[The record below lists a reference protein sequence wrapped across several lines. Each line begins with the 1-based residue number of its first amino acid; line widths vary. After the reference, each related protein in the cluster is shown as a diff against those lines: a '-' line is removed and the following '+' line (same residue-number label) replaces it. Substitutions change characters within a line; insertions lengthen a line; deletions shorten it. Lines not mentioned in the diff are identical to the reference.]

1 LFASVVPGRSNLAD
15 NIPGGAQMLRNRK
28 SFFSS
33 HAKLASSVHEQQD
46 FRYLYT
52 DPAISYSKEY
62 AEIPEPKA
70 KLSPEMLAVKWARG
84 DLHGEDMPSLAADLL
99 ESGKD
104 TPSLRRLAG
113 EMHVACS
120 ADVEE
125 IVGRM
130 FRELGVAY
138 PISVTEALA
147 IYSRQVAREVIHG
160 YRNAWAAASH
170 LVKGIWP
177 RKHENPDIRALS
189 ELLDSLD
196 WNAVNQGTLPT
207 LTAELIEVF
216 ARLGAPTDREKRMIH
231 FGALKGRGW
240 IADDFDAPLADD
252 LLAQFEGRDKPDW
265 F

>member
-1 LFASVVPGRSNLAD
+1 MAIFNTRVEQPASTQD
-15 NIPGGAQMLRNRK
+15 
-28 SFFSS
+28 
-33 HAKLASSVHEQQD
+33 QQD

-62 AEIPEPKA
+62 AEIPEPKP
-70 KLSPEMLAVKWARG
+70 KLSPEMLAVKWVRG
-84 DLHGEDMPSLAADLL
+84 DLHAEDMPSLAADLL
-99 ESGKD
+99 ESGMD

-240 IADDFDAPLADD
+240 IADDFDAPLPDD

>member
-1 LFASVVPGRSNLAD
+1 
-15 NIPGGAQMLRNRK
+15 MLRNLK
-28 SFFSS
+28 TFFNT
-33 HAKLASSVHEQQD
+33 LAQQAFSIQEQQD

-62 AEIPEPKA
+62 AEIPDPEP
-70 KLSPEMLAVKWARG
+70 KLSPDILAVEWGRG

-99 ESGKD
+99 ESGMD
-104 TPSLRRLAG
+104 TSSLRRLAG

-130 FRELGVAY
+130 FRELGASY
-138 PISVTEALA
+138 PISETEALTV
-147 IYSRQVAREVIHG
+147 YSRQIAREVIHG
-160 YRNAWAAASH
+160 QRNAWAAASH

-177 RKHENPDIRALS
+177 RSRRNPDIQALY
-189 ELLDSLD
+189 ELLDALD
-196 WNAVNQGTLPT
+196 WNAVNQGTLPA

-216 ARLGAPTDREKRMIH
+216 ARLGARTDREKRMIH
-231 FGALKGRGW
+231 FGSLKGKGW
-240 IADDFDAPLADD
+240 IADDFDAPLPDD
-252 LLAQFEGRDKPDW
+252 LLAQFEGRDKPDG